1 MSNEYKLGE
10 EMLLLHN
17 THLVRSM
24 EMIVTWTIV
33 SIDDSGQYSEAH
45 VLAMQTHM
53 GGAQSCHLG

>member
-17 THLVRSM
+17 THLVRST

-45 VLAMQTHM
+45 VPAMQTQM

>member
-10 EMLLLHN
+10 EMLLLHI
-17 THLVRSM
+17 VRST

-45 VLAMQTHM
+45 VPATQTQM